1 LPFTA
6 IYVCNNSCEVREER
20 NLYAAVEFQSAELQQ
35 LCKALAD
42 VNGMK
47 EHAASIRTGGKYGL
61 TLADGPQGR
70 SVQ

>member
-1 LPFTA
+1 
-6 IYVCNNSCEVREER
+6 VREER